1 MIAKTAIQI
10 AFHCRYVQASFSVAG
25 GEVVLTVGR
34 AGAFCG
40 VIKITDPIVRSITWI
55 FMQFGEWVCGK
66 SQVLTTGNKVN
77 AIELEWTPRERVNE
91 TKISK

>member
-1 MIAKTAIQI
+1 MNAKKPPTQT
-10 AFHCRYVQASFSVAG
+10 AFHCRHVQASFSIAG
-25 GEVVLTVGR
+25 GEVVLTVER

-55 FMQFGEWVCGK
+55 FMQAGEFCGK

-77 AIELEWTPRERVNE
+77 AIELEWTPGERVNE